1 LQIID
6 PAHPLARGERDRLGL
21 GMNELVRS
29 NDLVYLSWVEAVLAA
44 AGIACVL
51 SDQYTSVIEGS
62 IGAIPRRILVDSDDF
77 VRAERVLAEA
87 EAELRRD

>member
-1 LQIID
+1 MQIID